1 MLSATA
7 SHSATCSQFEEKQ
20 PSVRAVSLAHIAAT
34 HRGLWW
40 DTQAFMV
47 SLSAF
52 VHPLITVTFCLV
64 RRVDKCGH
72 GAGFML

>member
-7 SHSATCSQFEEKQ
+7 SQSATCFQFEEKQ
-20 PSVRAVSLAHIAAT
+20 PSVHAVSLAHIAP
-34 HRGLWW
+34 GLSRPG

-52 VHPLITVTFCLV
+52 VHPVKTVTFCLV
-64 RRVDKCGH
+64 REVDKFSH
-72 GAGFML
+72 GTGFAL